1 MKQITFSDKQFYDL
15 LQFTSEYVDNII
27 DRSVEYDDD
36 LIIEENEDIIN
47 IHDFLCECKHKR
59 LTLSPNEH
67 IGNWTLQ
74 QTEEEAIALYN
85 RGHYLDSNYV
95 IDDMT
100 YDHEFFEIREEKQ

>member
-15 LQFTSEYVDNII
+15 LQFLSGYVDNII

-36 LIIEENEDIIN
+36 LIIEENEEIID

-74 QTEEEAIALYN
+74 QTEEFN
-85 RGHYLDSNYV
+85 NDTN
-95 IDDMT
+95 
-100 YDHEFFEIREEKQ
+100 

>member
-15 LQFTSEYVDNII
+15 LQFLSGYVDNII

-36 LIIEENEDIIN
+36 LIIEENEEIID

-67 IGNWTLQ
+67 IGTFSLEQ
-74 QTEEEAIALYN
+74 
-85 RGHYLDSNYV
+85 
-95 IDDMT
+95 MK
-100 YDHEFFEIREEKQ
+100 EFNNATN

>member
-36 LIIEENEDIIN
+36 LIIEENEDIID

-59 LTLSPNEH
+59 LTMSPNEH
-67 IGNWTLQ
+67 IGAFSLEQ
-74 QTEEEAIALYN
+74 MEEFNNDIN
-85 RGHYLDSNYV
+85 
-95 IDDMT
+95 
-100 YDHEFFEIREEKQ
+100 

>member
-15 LQFTSEYVDNII
+15 LQFLSGYVDNII

-36 LIIEENEDIIN
+36 LIIEENEEIID

-67 IGNWTLQ
+67 IGNWSLE
-74 QTEEEAIALYN
+74 QTEEFNNATN
-85 RGHYLDSNYV
+85 
-95 IDDMT
+95 
-100 YDHEFFEIREEKQ
+100 

>member
-15 LQFTSEYVDNII
+15 LQFLSGYVDNII

-47 IHDFLCECKHKR
+47 IHDFLCQCKHKR

-67 IGNWTLQ
+67 IGAFSLEQ
-74 QTEEEAIALYN
+74 MEEFNNETN
-85 RGHYLDSNYV
+85 
-95 IDDMT
+95 
-100 YDHEFFEIREEKQ
+100 

>member
-36 LIIEENEDIIN
+36 FIIEENEDIID

-59 LTLSPNEH
+59 LTMSPNEH
-67 IGNWTLQ
+67 IGNWSLEQ
-74 QTEEEAIALYN
+74 MEEFNNATN
-85 RGHYLDSNYV
+85 
-95 IDDMT
+95 
-100 YDHEFFEIREEKQ
+100 

>member
-15 LQFTSEYVDNII
+15 LQFLSGYVDNII

-59 LTLSPNEH
+59 LTMSPNEH
-67 IGNWTLQ
+67 IGNWSLEQ
-74 QTEEEAIALYN
+74 IEEFNNATN
-85 RGHYLDSNYV
+85 
-95 IDDMT
+95 
-100 YDHEFFEIREEKQ
+100 

>member
-15 LQFTSEYVDNII
+15 LQFLSGYVDNII

-36 LIIEENEDIIN
+36 CIIEENEDIIN

-67 IGNWTLQ
+67 VGAFSLEQ
-74 QTEEEAIALYN
+74 
-85 RGHYLDSNYV
+85 
-95 IDDMT
+95 M
-100 YDHEFFEIREEKQ
+100 EKFHDIN

>member
-36 LIIEENEDIIN
+36 CIIEENEDIIN
-47 IHDFLCECKHKR
+47 IHDFLCQCKHKR

-67 IGNWTLQ
+67 IGAFSLEQ
-74 QTEEEAIALYN
+74 MEEFNNATN
-85 RGHYLDSNYV
+85 
-95 IDDMT
+95 
-100 YDHEFFEIREEKQ
+100 

>member
-15 LQFTSEYVDNII
+15 LQFLSEYVDNII

-36 LIIEENEDIIN
+36 LIIEENEDIID

-59 LTLSPNEH
+59 LTMSPNEH

-74 QTEEEAIALYN
+74 QTEEFN
-85 RGHYLDSNYV
+85 SDTN
-95 IDDMT
+95 
-100 YDHEFFEIREEKQ
+100 

>member
-15 LQFTSEYVDNII
+15 LQFLSGYVDNII

-47 IHDFLCECKHKR
+47 IHDFLCQCKHKR

-67 IGNWTLQ
+67 IGTFSLEQ
-74 QTEEEAIALYN
+74 MEEFN
-85 RGHYLDSNYV
+85 NDTN
-95 IDDMT
+95 
-100 YDHEFFEIREEKQ
+100 

>member
-36 LIIEENEDIIN
+36 LIIEENEDIID

-59 LTLSPNEH
+59 LTMSPNEH
-67 IGNWTLQ
+67 IGTFSLEQ
-74 QTEEEAIALYN
+74 MEEFHDIN
-85 RGHYLDSNYV
+85 
-95 IDDMT
+95 
-100 YDHEFFEIREEKQ
+100 

>member
-36 LIIEENEDIIN
+36 DIIEENEDIIN

-67 IGNWTLQ
+67 IGAFSLEQ
-74 QTEEEAIALYN
+74 MEEFN
-85 RGHYLDSNYV
+85 NDPS
-95 IDDMT
+95 
-100 YDHEFFEIREEKQ
+100 

>member
-15 LQFTSEYVDNII
+15 LQFLSGYVDNII

-59 LTLSPNEH
+59 LTMSPNEH
-67 IGNWTLQ
+67 IGTFSLEQ
-74 QTEEEAIALYN
+74 MEEFHGIN
-85 RGHYLDSNYV
+85 
-95 IDDMT
+95 
-100 YDHEFFEIREEKQ
+100 

>member
-67 IGNWTLQ
+67 IGAFSLEQ
-74 QTEEEAIALYN
+74 MEEFNNATN
-85 RGHYLDSNYV
+85 
-95 IDDMT
+95 
-100 YDHEFFEIREEKQ
+100 

>member
-36 LIIEENEDIIN
+36 CIIEENEDIIN
-47 IHDFLCECKHKR
+47 IHDFLCQCKHKR

-67 IGNWTLQ
+67 IGSFSLEHM
-74 QTEEEAIALYN
+74 EEFN
-85 RGHYLDSNYV
+85 NDPS
-95 IDDMT
+95 
-100 YDHEFFEIREEKQ
+100 